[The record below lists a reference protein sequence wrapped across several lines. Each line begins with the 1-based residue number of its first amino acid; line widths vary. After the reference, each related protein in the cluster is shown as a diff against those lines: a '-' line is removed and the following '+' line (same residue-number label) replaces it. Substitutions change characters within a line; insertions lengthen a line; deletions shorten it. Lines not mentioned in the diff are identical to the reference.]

1 MTKGQARISLHG
13 QRGVLIKM
21 LKEYVTLSDMALFL
35 KGVGVQVSISSLY
48 RYMLS
53 DLSEEYKEYLWHTGR
68 GLLKSRQGQIQS
80 EGQGQGSSSL
90 KAAVSR
96 EPADA
101 KIFNQ
106 KDFNKFMSNNR

>member
-1 MTKGQARISLHG
+1 MVKGQARISLHG
-13 QRGVLIKM
+13 QRDVLIKL
-21 LKEYVTLSDMALFL
+21 LKEYVTLSDMALVL
-35 KGVGVQVSISSLY
+35 RGVGVHVSISSLY

-53 DLSEEYKEYLWHTGR
+53 DLTEEYKEYLWHTGR

-80 EGQGQGSSSL
+80 QGQGASRL
-90 KAAVSR
+90 KATSR
-96 EPADA
+96 GQADA

>member
-1 MTKGQARISLHG
+1 MVKGQARISLHG
-13 QRGVLIKM
+13 HRDALVKL
-21 LKEYVTLSDMALFL
+21 LKEYVTLSDMALVL
-35 KGVGVQVSISSLY
+35 RGVGVQVSISSLY

-80 EGQGQGSSSL
+80 RGQGASRL
-90 KAAVSR
+90 KATVSR
-96 EPADA
+96 EPADG

-106 KDFNKFMSNNR
+106 KDFNKFMFNNR